1 MSASRSNISHAGLLS
16 AMLALALPAF
26 AHADATHAASAAA
39 PAVSKAAAT
48 QDAIRD
54 LWVGHIFWVR
64 NVVSDTLAGN
74 DAAANAA
81 EKEVVANAKAIAAAI
96 EPFYGHAAN
105 EKLFG
110 LLAGHYGAIKDYLKA
125 TKVSDAAGQKA
136 ALGKLTANANDISVF
151 LSGANPNL
159 PVDTLRGLLAAH
171 GAHHVQQIQQLK
183 AGQYAEEAKTWEAMK
198 SHMYVVAD
206 ALTNAI
212 AKQFPEKFG

>member
-1 MSASRSNISHAGLLS
+1 MSASRSNVSRASLLG
-16 AMLALALPAF
+16 AVLAIALPVL
-26 AHADATHAASAAA
+26 AHADSTHATGAAA
-39 PAVSKAAAT
+39 PVSKAAAT
-48 QDAIRD
+48 QDAMRD
-54 LWVGHIFWVR
+54 LWIGHIFWVR
-64 NVVSDTLAGN
+64 NVVSDTLAGS
-74 DAAANAA
+74 DAAASAS

-125 TKVSDAAGQKA
+125 TKAGDAAGQKT
-136 ALGKLTANANDISVF
+136 ALGKLTSNANDISVF

-159 PVDTLRGLLAAH
+159 PVDTLRGLLTAH

-183 AGQYAEEAKTWEAMK
+183 AGQYAEEAKTWDAMK
-198 SHMYVVAD
+198 NHMYVVAD

-212 AKQFPEKFG
+212 AKQFPEKFS